1 MTAGTFRTADPAVAA
16 FGILGMCF
24 WVYKWFR
31 PAGRSTVDQVSA
43 AFQALALGGVRT

>member
-1 MTAGTFRTADPAVAA
+1 
-16 FGILGMCF
+16 MCF

-43 AFQALALGGVRT
+43 MFQALALAGVRG